1 MPRWTNEQQLAIGHE
16 GENIIVSAGAGS
28 GKTAVLSERVLRKL
42 KSGVGIKQLL
52 ILTFTKAAAAEM
64 RERIR
69 ANIKKNPDLASQLLE
84 LDGAYITTFDSY
96 SLSLVKKYHYLLNV
110 SKNIQIGEA
119 SVFTIRENEFLDE
132 ILMRRYENPTSNF
145 TKLIY
150 DFCTK
155 DDDSLKKSILKI
167 NHALD
172 LRYDKVEYLTSYI
185 DTFYQPDTIESY
197 CHLYVSKLFSL
208 QEEMQNIIES
218 LCPLL
223 EEKVSEK
230 VYSFYRK
237 FLDSKTYDEMVGS
250 LDERAPQTPRN
261 SEDDVKAYFAKL
273 SELRK
278 RAKDYL
284 MYPSY
289 QEMKDAIWATEG
301 YAKEIVSILLEL
313 DQKMME
319 LKHEEDTY
327 DFTDISKMAIQLL
340 LDHPD
345 IKEEVKQSFQEI
357 MIDEYQDTSDLQETF
372 ISLIANHNVYMVGD
386 IKQSIYRF
394 RNANPYIFKEK
405 YENYQKG
412 IDGFKIDLNKNFR
425 SRKEVLDNVNLMFD
439 LLMDSVVGGADYKA
453 SHRMVF
459 GNTSYEE
466 QGKSDTSHQME
477 VYRYDYDKSS
487 EYSKEEIEAFWIA
500 QDIKKKIESG
510 YLVYNFKEE
519 NAKPRPCKYQDFVI
533 MLDRSTNFGLYK
545 KIFTYFGIPLAV
557 KKDESIKS
565 TTDLLLFSNILT
577 FIFKI
582 YHHEYDTMYYHTY
595 ASIARS
601 FLFSLSDQEIF
612 QTITGKRITESSIYQ
627 LAEPIAKELDGL
639 STTELLDR
647 ILTAFS
653 YYEKLLCV
661 GDIDS
666 ALARIDNLKRIAK
679 GFESIGMTPSM
690 FQEYLVE
697 LTENDQ
703 LDLKYKVSE
712 DASNAVQIMTI
723 HASKGLEFPI
733 CYFASLDVKFNM
745 RDMNDRFLYDNK
757 TGIITPYFKEG
768 IGDTILKSLYKE
780 RYMMEEVSEKIRL
793 FYVAVTRAKE
803 KMIFVLPS
811 REWDKGTD
819 YDSKVSWS
827 SLADMLDSIRD
838 VLSPY
843 TLSIDL
849 KEIPLTHAYH
859 TLTKKEYPTSFSHY
873 VEEEISIPVKP
884 IGQERFSKTTSH
896 ILSKQE
902 LRAMKFGEHMH
913 KVFESIDILHPNLE
927 KLSKF
932 EKEKV
937 TLFLKHD
944 IVRNAPQA
952 VYQEY
957 EFMTE
962 LDGKM
967 QHGIIDLLLQY
978 ENRYVII
985 DYKLKEV
992 TDEAYRK
999 QLDGYKKYIYQKTG
1013 KPVEAYLYSILDDRM
1028 VAM

>member
-1 MPRWTNEQQLAIGHE
+1 MPKWTNEQQLAINHE

-132 ILMRRYENPTSNF
+132 ILMRRYENPTSDF

-208 QEEMQNIIES
+208 QEEMQSIIES

-261 SEDDVKAYFAKL
+261 SEDDVKTYFAKL

-284 MYPSY
+284 VYPSY

-459 GNTSYEE
+459 GNNSYEE

-780 RYMMEEVSEKIRL
+780 RYTMEEVSEKIRL

-873 VEEEISIPVKP
+873 VEEEISISVQP

-913 KVFESIDILHPNLE
+913 EVFESIDILHPNLE

-944 IVRNAPQA
+944 IVRNTPQA

>member
-1 MPRWTNEQQLAIGHE
+1 MPQWTNEQQLAIKQE

-132 ILMRRYENPTSNF
+132 ILMRRYENPTSDF

-167 NHALD
+167 NHVLD

-197 CHLYVSKLFSL
+197 CQLYVSKLFSL

-284 MYPSY
+284 VYPSY
-289 QEMKDAIWATEG
+289 QKIKDAIWATEG

-345 IKEEVKQSFQEI
+345 IKEEVKRSFQEI

-439 LLMDSVVGGADYKA
+439 LLMDSAVGGADYKA

-459 GNTSYEE
+459 GNNSYEE

-601 FLFSLSDQEIF
+601 FLLSLSDQEIF
-612 QTITGKRITESSIYQ
+612 QTITGKRIAESSIYQ

-780 RYMMEEVSEKIRL
+780 RYTMEEVSEKIRL

-913 KVFESIDILHPNLE
+913 EVFESIDILHPNLE

>member
-1 MPRWTNEQQLAIGHE
+1 MPKWTNEQQLAINHE

-132 ILMRRYENPTSNF
+132 ILMRRYENPTSDF

-197 CHLYVSKLFSL
+197 CQLYVSKLFSL

-284 MYPSY
+284 VYPSY
-289 QEMKDAIWATEG
+289 QEIKDAIWATEG

-345 IKEEVKQSFQEI
+345 IKEEVKRSFQEI

-459 GNTSYEE
+459 GNNSYEE

-582 YHHEYDTMYYHTY
+582 YRHEYDTMYYHTY

-780 RYMMEEVSEKIRL
+780 RYTMEEVSEKIRL

-827 SLADMLDSIRD
+827 SLADMLDSVRD

-913 KVFESIDILHPNLE
+913 EVFESIDILHPNLE

>member
-1 MPRWTNEQQLAIGHE
+1 MPKWTNEQQLAIKHE

-132 ILMRRYENPTSNF
+132 ILMRRYENPTSDF

-284 MYPSY
+284 VYPSY

-340 LDHPD
+340 LNHPD

-439 LLMDSVVGGADYKA
+439 LLMDSVVGGANYKA

-653 YYEKLLCV
+653 YYEKLLSV

-780 RYMMEEVSEKIRL
+780 RYTMEEVSEKIRL

-849 KEIPLTHAYH
+849 KDIPLTHAYH

-913 KVFESIDILHPNLE
+913 EVFESIDILHPNLE

>member
-1 MPRWTNEQQLAIGHE
+1 MPKWTNEQQLAINHE

-132 ILMRRYENPTSNF
+132 ILMRRYENPTSDF

-208 QEEMQNIIES
+208 QEEMQSIIES

-261 SEDDVKAYFAKL
+261 SEDDVKTYFAKL

-284 MYPSY
+284 VYPSY

-439 LLMDSVVGGADYKA
+439 LLMDSVVGGANYKA

-780 RYMMEEVSEKIRL
+780 RYTMEEVSEKIRL

-873 VEEEISIPVKP
+873 VEEEISIPVQP

-913 KVFESIDILHPNLE
+913 EVFESIDILHPNLE

>member
-1 MPRWTNEQQLAIGHE
+1 MPKWTNEQQLAIKHE

-208 QEEMQNIIES
+208 QEEMQSIIES

-284 MYPSY
+284 VYPSY

-439 LLMDSVVGGADYKA
+439 LLMDSIVGGADYKA

-459 GNTSYEE
+459 GNNSYEE

-653 YYEKLLCV
+653 YYEKLLSV

-780 RYMMEEVSEKIRL
+780 RYTMEEVSEKIRL

-913 KVFESIDILHPNLE
+913 EVFESIDILHPNLE

>member
-1 MPRWTNEQQLAIGHE
+1 MPKWTNEQQLAINHE

-208 QEEMQNIIES
+208 QEEMQSIIES

-284 MYPSY
+284 VYPSY

-459 GNTSYEE
+459 GNNSYEE

-487 EYSKEEIEAFWIA
+487 EYNKEEIEAFWIA

-679 GFESIGMTPSM
+679 GFESIGMAPSM

-780 RYMMEEVSEKIRL
+780 RYTMEEVSEKIRL

-913 KVFESIDILHPNLE
+913 EVFESIDILHPNLE

>member
-1 MPRWTNEQQLAIGHE
+1 MPKWTNEQQLAIKHE

-132 ILMRRYENPTSNF
+132 ILMRRYENPTSDF

-284 MYPSY
+284 VYPSY

-459 GNTSYEE
+459 GNNSYEE

-780 RYMMEEVSEKIRL
+780 RYTMEEVSEKIRL

-913 KVFESIDILHPNLE
+913 EVFESIDILHPNLE

>member
-1 MPRWTNEQQLAIGHE
+1 MPKWTNEQQLAINHE

-208 QEEMQNIIES
+208 QEEMQSIIES

-261 SEDDVKAYFAKL
+261 SEDDVKTYFAKL

-284 MYPSY
+284 VYPSY

-439 LLMDSVVGGADYKA
+439 LLMDSVVGGANYKA

-666 ALARIDNLKRIAK
+666 ALARIDNLKRIEK

-780 RYMMEEVSEKIRL
+780 RYTMEEVSEKIRL

-913 KVFESIDILHPNLE
+913 EVFESIDILHPNLE

>member
-1 MPRWTNEQQLAIGHE
+1 MPKWTNEQQLAIKHE

-197 CHLYVSKLFSL
+197 CQLYVSKLFSL
-208 QEEMQNIIES
+208 QEEMQSIIES

-284 MYPSY
+284 VYPSY

-639 STTELLDR
+639 STTELLDW

-780 RYMMEEVSEKIRL
+780 RYTMEEVSEKIRL

-913 KVFESIDILHPNLE
+913 EVFESIDILHPNLE

-944 IVRNAPQA
+944 IVRNAPQT

>member
-1 MPRWTNEQQLAIGHE
+1 MPKWTNEQQLAIGHE

-459 GNTSYEE
+459 GNNSYEE

-653 YYEKLLCV
+653 YYEKLLSV

-780 RYMMEEVSEKIRL
+780 RYTMEEVSEKIRL

-873 VEEEISIPVKP
+873 VEEEISISVKP

-913 KVFESIDILHPNLE
+913 EVFESIDILHPNLE

>member
-1 MPRWTNEQQLAIGHE
+1 MPKWTNEQQLAIDHE

-230 VYSFYRK
+230 VHSFYRK

-284 MYPSY
+284 VYPSY

-459 GNTSYEE
+459 GNNSYEE

-780 RYMMEEVSEKIRL
+780 RYTMEEVSEKIRL

-913 KVFESIDILHPNLE
+913 EVFESIDILHPNLE

>member
-1 MPRWTNEQQLAIGHE
+1 MPKWTNEQQLAINHE

-132 ILMRRYENPTSNF
+132 ILMRRYENPTSDF

-197 CHLYVSKLFSL
+197 CQLYVSKLFSL

-439 LLMDSVVGGADYKA
+439 LLMDSVVGGANYKA

-487 EYSKEEIEAFWIA
+487 EYNKEEIEAFWIA

-653 YYEKLLCV
+653 YYEKLLSV

-780 RYMMEEVSEKIRL
+780 RYTMEEVSEKIRL

-913 KVFESIDILHPNLE
+913 EVFESIDILHPNLE

>member
-1 MPRWTNEQQLAIGHE
+1 MPKWTNEQQLAINHE

-197 CHLYVSKLFSL
+197 CQLYVSKLFSL
-208 QEEMQNIIES
+208 QEEMQSIIES

-237 FLDSKTYDEMVGS
+237 FLDSKTYDEMVCS

-284 MYPSY
+284 VYPSY

-459 GNTSYEE
+459 GNNSYEE

-780 RYMMEEVSEKIRL
+780 RYTMEEVSEKIRL

-843 TLSIDL
+843 TFSIDL

-913 KVFESIDILHPNLE
+913 EVFESIDILHPNLE

>member
-1 MPRWTNEQQLAIGHE
+1 MPKWTNEQQLAIKHE

-132 ILMRRYENPTSNF
+132 ILMRRYENPTSDF

-197 CHLYVSKLFSL
+197 CQLYVSKLFSL

-780 RYMMEEVSEKIRL
+780 RYTMEEVSEKIRL

-873 VEEEISIPVKP
+873 VEEEISISVQP

-913 KVFESIDILHPNLE
+913 EVFESIDILHPNLE

>member
-1 MPRWTNEQQLAIGHE
+1 MPKWTNEQQLAIGHE

-132 ILMRRYENPTSNF
+132 ILMRRYENPTSDF

-197 CHLYVSKLFSL
+197 CQLYVSKLFSL

-284 MYPSY
+284 VYPSY

-780 RYMMEEVSEKIRL
+780 RYTMEEVSEKIRL

-913 KVFESIDILHPNLE
+913 EVFESIDILHPNLE

>member
-1 MPRWTNEQQLAIGHE
+1 MPKWTNEQQLAIKHE

-132 ILMRRYENPTSNF
+132 ILMRRYENPTSDF

-197 CHLYVSKLFSL
+197 CQLYVSKLFSL

-612 QTITGKRITESSIYQ
+612 RTITGKRIAESSIYQ
-627 LAEPIAKELDGL
+627 LAEPIVKELDGL

-780 RYMMEEVSEKIRL
+780 RYTMEEVSEKIRL

-913 KVFESIDILHPNLE
+913 EVFESIDILHPNLE

>member
-1 MPRWTNEQQLAIGHE
+1 MPKWTNEQQLAIKHE

-132 ILMRRYENPTSNF
+132 ILMRRYENPTSDF

-653 YYEKLLCV
+653 YYEKLLSV

-780 RYMMEEVSEKIRL
+780 RYTMEEVSEKIRL

-913 KVFESIDILHPNLE
+913 EVFESIDILHPNLE

>member
-1 MPRWTNEQQLAIGHE
+1 MPKWTNEQQLAIKHE

-197 CHLYVSKLFSL
+197 CQLYVSKLFSL

-487 EYSKEEIEAFWIA
+487 EYNKEEIEAFWIA

-653 YYEKLLCV
+653 YYEKLLSV

-780 RYMMEEVSEKIRL
+780 RYTMEEVSEKIRL

-913 KVFESIDILHPNLE
+913 EVFESIDILHPNLE

>member
-1 MPRWTNEQQLAIGHE
+1 MPKWTNEQQLAINHE

-132 ILMRRYENPTSNF
+132 ILMRRYENPTSDF

-208 QEEMQNIIES
+208 QEEMQSIIES

-261 SEDDVKAYFAKL
+261 SEDDVKTYFAKL

-284 MYPSY
+284 VYPSY

-439 LLMDSVVGGADYKA
+439 LLMDSVVGGANYKA

-459 GNTSYEE
+459 GNNSYEE

-780 RYMMEEVSEKIRL
+780 RYTMEEVSEKIRL

-873 VEEEISIPVKP
+873 VEEEISIPVQP

-913 KVFESIDILHPNLE
+913 EVFESIDILHPNLE

-944 IVRNAPQA
+944 IVRNTPQA

>member
-1 MPRWTNEQQLAIGHE
+1 MPKWTNEQQLAIGHE

-132 ILMRRYENPTSNF
+132 ILMRRYENPTSDF

-439 LLMDSVVGGADYKA
+439 LLMDSVVGGANYKA

-653 YYEKLLCV
+653 YYEKLLSV

-780 RYMMEEVSEKIRL
+780 RYTMEEVSEKIRL

-913 KVFESIDILHPNLE
+913 EVFESIDILHPNLE

>member
-1 MPRWTNEQQLAIGHE
+1 MPKWTNEQQLAIDHE

-261 SEDDVKAYFAKL
+261 SEDDVKSYFAKL

-284 MYPSY
+284 VYPSY

-780 RYMMEEVSEKIRL
+780 RYTMEEVSEKIRL

-859 TLTKKEYPTSFSHY
+859 TLTKKEYPTSFAHY

-913 KVFESIDILHPNLE
+913 EVFESIDILHPNLE

>member
-1 MPRWTNEQQLAIGHE
+1 MPKWTNEQQLAIGHE

-132 ILMRRYENPTSNF
+132 ILMRRYENPTSDF

-261 SEDDVKAYFAKL
+261 SEDDVKSYFAKL

-284 MYPSY
+284 VYPSY

-653 YYEKLLCV
+653 YYEKLLSV

-780 RYMMEEVSEKIRL
+780 RYTMEEVSEKIRL

-849 KEIPLTHAYH
+849 KDIPLTHAYH

-913 KVFESIDILHPNLE
+913 EVFESIDILHPNLE

>member
-1 MPRWTNEQQLAIGHE
+1 MPKWTNEQQLAINHE

-197 CHLYVSKLFSL
+197 CQLYVSKLFSL

-284 MYPSY
+284 VYPSY

-439 LLMDSVVGGADYKA
+439 LLMDSIVGGADYKA

-780 RYMMEEVSEKIRL
+780 RYTMEEVSEKIRL

-843 TLSIDL
+843 TFSIDL
-849 KEIPLTHAYH
+849 KEISLTHAYH

-913 KVFESIDILHPNLE
+913 EVFESIDILHPNLE

>member
-132 ILMRRYENPTSNF
+132 ILMRRYENPTSDF

-780 RYMMEEVSEKIRL
+780 RYTMEEVSEKIRL

>member
-1 MPRWTNEQQLAIGHE
+1 MPQWTNEQQLAIKQE

-132 ILMRRYENPTSNF
+132 ILMRRYENPTSDF

-185 DTFYQPDTIESY
+185 DTFYQPDAIESY
-197 CHLYVSKLFSL
+197 CQLYVSKLFSL

-780 RYMMEEVSEKIRL
+780 RYTMEEVSEKIRL

-913 KVFESIDILHPNLE
+913 EVFESIDILHPNLE

>member
-1 MPRWTNEQQLAIGHE
+1 MPKWTNEQQLAIGHE

-208 QEEMQNIIES
+208 QEEMQSIIES

-439 LLMDSVVGGADYKA
+439 LLMDSVVGGANYKA

-459 GNTSYEE
+459 GNNSYEE

-780 RYMMEEVSEKIRL
+780 RYTMEEVSEKIRL

-873 VEEEISIPVKP
+873 VEEEISISVKP

-913 KVFESIDILHPNLE
+913 EVFESIDILHPNLE

>member
-1 MPRWTNEQQLAIGHE
+1 MPKWTNEQQLAIKHE

-197 CHLYVSKLFSL
+197 CQLYVSKLFSL

-459 GNTSYEE
+459 GNNSYEE

-653 YYEKLLCV
+653 YYEKLLSV

-780 RYMMEEVSEKIRL
+780 RYTMEEVSEKIRL

-873 VEEEISIPVKP
+873 VEEEISISVQP

-913 KVFESIDILHPNLE
+913 EVFESIDILHPNLE

>member
-1 MPRWTNEQQLAIGHE
+1 MPKWTNEQQLAIGHE

-110 SKNIQIGEA
+110 STNIQISEA

-132 ILMRRYENPTSNF
+132 ILMRRYENPTSDF

-284 MYPSY
+284 VYPSY

-459 GNTSYEE
+459 GNNSYEE

-780 RYMMEEVSEKIRL
+780 RYTMEEVSEKIRL

-859 TLTKKEYPTSFSHY
+859 TLTKKEYPTSFAHY

-913 KVFESIDILHPNLE
+913 EVFESIDILHPNLE

>member
-1 MPRWTNEQQLAIGHE
+1 MPKWTNEQQLAINHE

-208 QEEMQNIIES
+208 QEEMQSIIES

-237 FLDSKTYDEMVGS
+237 FLDSKTYDEMVDS

-284 MYPSY
+284 VYPSY
-289 QEMKDAIWATEG
+289 QEMKDAIRATEG

-459 GNTSYEE
+459 GNNSYEE

-627 LAEPIAKELDGL
+627 SAEPIAKELDGL

-780 RYMMEEVSEKIRL
+780 RYTMEEVSEKIRL

-811 REWDKGTD
+811 RGWDKGTD

-843 TLSIDL
+843 TFSIDL

-873 VEEEISIPVKP
+873 VEEEISISVQP

-896 ILSKQE
+896 ILSKHE

-913 KVFESIDILHPNLE
+913 EVFESIDILHPNLE

>member
-1 MPRWTNEQQLAIGHE
+1 MPKWTNEQQLAIGHE

-132 ILMRRYENPTSNF
+132 ILMRRYENPTSDF

-172 LRYDKVEYLTSYI
+172 LRYDKVEYLTFYI

-197 CHLYVSKLFSL
+197 CQLYVSKLFSL

-459 GNTSYEE
+459 GNNSYEE

-519 NAKPRPCKYQDFVI
+519 NAKPRPCKYQDFVN

-780 RYMMEEVSEKIRL
+780 RYTMEEVSEKIRL

-859 TLTKKEYPTSFSHY
+859 TLTKKEYPASFSHY

-913 KVFESIDILHPNLE
+913 EVFESIDILHPNLE

>member
-1 MPRWTNEQQLAIGHE
+1 MPKWTNEQQLAIGHE

-132 ILMRRYENPTSNF
+132 ILMRRYENPTSDF

-439 LLMDSVVGGADYKA
+439 LLMDSVVGGADYMA

-653 YYEKLLCV
+653 YYEKLLSV

-780 RYMMEEVSEKIRL
+780 RYTMEEVSEKIRL

-913 KVFESIDILHPNLE
+913 EVFESIDILHPNLE

>member
-1 MPRWTNEQQLAIGHE
+1 MPKWTNEQQLAIKHE

-197 CHLYVSKLFSL
+197 CQLYVSKLFSL

-278 RAKDYL
+278 RTKDYL
-284 MYPSY
+284 VYPSY

-439 LLMDSVVGGADYKA
+439 LLMDSIVGGADYKA

-459 GNTSYEE
+459 GNNSYEE

-653 YYEKLLCV
+653 YYEKLLSV

-780 RYMMEEVSEKIRL
+780 RYTMEEVSEKIRL

-913 KVFESIDILHPNLE
+913 EVFESIDILHPNLE

>member
-1 MPRWTNEQQLAIGHE
+1 MPKWTNEQQLAIKHE

-132 ILMRRYENPTSNF
+132 ILMRRYENPTANF

-439 LLMDSVVGGADYKA
+439 LLMDSVVGGANYKA

-487 EYSKEEIEAFWIA
+487 EYNKEEIEAFWIA

-653 YYEKLLCV
+653 YYEKLLSV

-780 RYMMEEVSEKIRL
+780 RYTMEEVSEKIRL

-913 KVFESIDILHPNLE
+913 EVFESIDILHPNLE

>member
-1 MPRWTNEQQLAIGHE
+1 MPKWTNEQQLAINHE

-132 ILMRRYENPTSNF
+132 ILMRRYENPTSDF

-197 CHLYVSKLFSL
+197 CHLYVSNLFSL

-284 MYPSY
+284 VYPSY
-289 QEMKDAIWATEG
+289 QEIKDAIWATEG
-301 YAKEIVSILLEL
+301 YTKEIVSILLEL

-345 IKEEVKQSFQEI
+345 IKEEVKRSFQEI

-439 LLMDSVVGGADYKA
+439 LLMDSVVGGANYKA

-459 GNTSYEE
+459 GNNSYEE

-780 RYMMEEVSEKIRL
+780 RYTMEEVSEKIRL

-913 KVFESIDILHPNLE
+913 EVFESIDILHPNLE

>member
-1 MPRWTNEQQLAIGHE
+1 MPKWTNEQQLAIKHE

-132 ILMRRYENPTSNF
+132 ILMRRYENPTSDF

-439 LLMDSVVGGADYKA
+439 LLMDSVVGGADYMA

-653 YYEKLLCV
+653 YYEKLLSV

-780 RYMMEEVSEKIRL
+780 RYTMEEVSEKIRL

-913 KVFESIDILHPNLE
+913 EVFESIDILHPNLE

>member
-1 MPRWTNEQQLAIGHE
+1 MPKWTNEQQLAIKHE

-132 ILMRRYENPTSNF
+132 ILMRRYENPTSDF

-172 LRYDKVEYLTSYI
+172 LRYDKVEYLTFYI

-197 CHLYVSKLFSL
+197 CQLYVSKLFSL

-278 RAKDYL
+278 RTKDYL
-284 MYPSY
+284 VYPSY

-459 GNTSYEE
+459 GNNSYEE

-487 EYSKEEIEAFWIA
+487 EYNKEEIEAFWIA

-653 YYEKLLCV
+653 YYEKLLSV

-780 RYMMEEVSEKIRL
+780 RYTMEEVSEKIRL

-913 KVFESIDILHPNLE
+913 EVFESIDILHPNLE

>member
-1 MPRWTNEQQLAIGHE
+1 MPKWTNEQQLAIKHE

-208 QEEMQNIIES
+208 QEEMQSIIES

-459 GNTSYEE
+459 GNNSYEE

-780 RYMMEEVSEKIRL
+780 RYTMEEVSEKIRL

-913 KVFESIDILHPNLE
+913 EVFESIDILHPNLE

>member
-1 MPRWTNEQQLAIGHE
+1 MPKWTNEQQLAIGHE

-132 ILMRRYENPTSNF
+132 ILMRRYENPTSDF

-172 LRYDKVEYLTSYI
+172 LRYDKVEYLTFYI

-197 CHLYVSKLFSL
+197 CQLYVSKLFSL

-459 GNTSYEE
+459 GNNSYEE

-653 YYEKLLCV
+653 YYEKLLSV

-780 RYMMEEVSEKIRL
+780 RYTMEEVSEKIRL

-859 TLTKKEYPTSFSHY
+859 TLTKKEYPASFSHY

-913 KVFESIDILHPNLE
+913 EVFESIDILHPNLE